1 MGLNFSI
8 EYKQGKENVVADTLA
23 RQQPVGS
30 LAAIF
35 QVTSQLMMEA
45 KDSWKRDYMLQ
56 KIVDKI
62 RWCQQPYKQYTFDGQ
77 FMRRKGKVVV
87 TPFTL
92 TANEKR
98 KKNDADF
105 FLKQIDFRSVQKDK
119 RFTST

>member
-45 KDSWKRDYMLQ
+45 KDSWK
-56 KIVDKI
+56 
-62 RWCQQPYKQYTFDGQ
+62 C
-77 FMRRKGKVVV
+77 
-87 TPFTL
+87 
-92 TANEKR
+92 
-98 KKNDADF
+98 
-105 FLKQIDFRSVQKDK
+105 
-119 RFTST
+119 